1 MIDFPNIPENH
12 FLEHNRT
19 QLQKLAQDLRATGL
33 SMNRI
38 SELTRMNWDT
48 VYKAMNERPVRFDNA
63 ERLRYFI
70 QWWKEH
76 QGELPEN
83 RKTKPAT
90 PPEVKADPV
99 PELTKNSPTTQQPQP
114 ATPPRGKGGKFT
126 KKNPETK

>member
-12 FLEHNRT
+12 FLEHNRI
-19 QLQKLAQDLRATGL
+19 QLQRLAQDLRATGL

-38 SELTRMNWDT
+38 SELTHMNWDT

-76 QGELPEN
+76 HAEE
-83 RKTKPAT
+83 TK
-90 PPEVKADPV
+90 
-99 PELTKNSPTTQQPQP
+99 P

-126 KKNPETK
+126 KKNQAK

>member
-1 MIDFPNIPENH
+1 MIDFPHIPENH
-12 FLEHNRT
+12 FLEHNRV
-19 QLQKLAQDLRATGL
+19 QLQRLAQDLKATGL

-70 QWWKEH
+70 KWWNEH
-76 QGELPEN
+76 RGELPEN
-83 RKTKPAT
+83 RQIKPAT

-99 PELTKNSPTTQQPQP
+99 PETTEHPQPQP

-126 KKNPETK
+126 KKNQ